1 MTTILKRILCLSAIL
16 FILLPTSS
24 LTYADDQSVFGPK
37 DLTISRWYIHLSFH
51 SFTVDEPGD
60 GILVV
65 TKNTPDKE
73 IPRGFIILNQSFIPL
88 RDFLVGNDTV
98 FEKTI
103 PLVSSNHM
111 IVFLT
116 GTPGASITVEAKKN
130 VTSPPPTV
138 TFSAE
143 PSTVTLGESSTLA
156 WATTNAESVSIDQGI
171 GGVSLNGSVRVS
183 PIETTTYTI
192 MAAGPG
198 GAATD
203 NVTVEVIPAP
213 YVTISADPEGIQ
225 IGGSSTLSWSS
236 SNADRAFIDNG
247 IGTVPAEGSIAVSP
261 EHTTTYTITVTG
273 DLGSANAR
281 TTVKVTGNPAP
292 LPEGSYGEQY
302 ADLIPPDATVEGY
315 DPGRFSLITGLVQSI
330 DDTPISD
337 VSVTIHGHPEYGT
350 AGTDVNGRFSIPVEG
365 GGTITIVYQKQ
376 GLITSQRK
384 VYVPW
389 NDNAIAETIRMIV
402 EDPISTTIT
411 FDGSPDTV
419 VTHSSTEITDEF
431 GSRSCTMVFKGD
443 NRAYLVDEEGNDIHE
458 LTTITT
464 RASEFATPESMP
476 AILPPNSAYTYCAE
490 LSVDGVQR
498 VRFDNPV
505 ITWVDN
511 FLGFDVGEVVPV
523 GYYDRDRGVWVPS
536 DNGVVVRLLDTDTD
550 GIVDALDA
558 NGDDQ
563 RDDLNGDGSFSDE
576 VTGLGD
582 AGRYTPGATFWRVE
596 VTHFTPWDFNWPFGP
611 PPDAIASNAEGAP
624 DADQQKDEEKDCKSQ
639 TGSFVEERSRIFH
652 EDISI
657 PGTGITL
664 HYASNRVDGY
674 ETAITVP
681 ASGET
686 VPGSLKSIIV
696 QVEVAG
702 RTLKQILDPLP
713 NQKAEFIWD
722 GLDNLGR
729 TVKGPVTA
737 HISVGFVYD
746 RFYYKARADFEQ
758 AFAQAGSDITDVTG
772 RSDLISWTHSDLI
785 IRKGEGTIA
794 KGWTLSLHHQL
805 SLTDPTIIQKGDGS
819 ISTNNAVIIDTVVGN
834 GSLGYSGDG
843 GPATE
848 AMLKTPWNVTVDA
861 AGNLYI
867 ADLSGQRIRKVDTD
881 GIITTVAGNGN
892 AGYRGDGVL
901 ATETRLYNPYDVAV
915 DAAGNIYIADCSNY
929 RVRKVDTDGIITTV
943 AGTGTS
949 GYSGD
954 GGPATAAKLGGPYSV
969 ALDVEGNLY
978 IGDSGNRRIRKVD
991 TNGIITT
998 VAGNGITGYGGDG
1011 GPATEAY
1018 LSRLCGVAV
1027 DSAGNLYIADA
1038 DNDRVRKVDASGIIT
1053 TVAGNGYYGY
1063 SGDGGPATEAKLN
1076 CPDNVAVDAVG
1087 NLYIADNGNHRVRRV
1102 DTSGI
1107 ITTVAGNGFLSY
1119 SGDGGPAIEAGLNR
1133 PGGVAVDAPGNLYI
1147 ADTHNYRIR
1156 KVGVPSVLAGYMIG
1170 GDIPFVEDSG
1180 LGYIMSSSGR
1190 HKKTIDLDTGVTL
1203 YAFGYD
1209 EDNNLVSITDR
1220 FGNETMIQRDGNGVP
1235 ASITSPDGI
1244 TTGLTIDANNH
1255 LTRITYPDGG
1265 VYGFEY
1271 TADGLMTIKTE
1282 PEGNRFG
1289 HQFDS
1294 LGRLTDATG
1303 EEDGHWHFVRTVSEN
1318 GDILAEVTTG
1328 EGNLTS
1334 YLDHTY
1340 STGKYTSTITDPTG
1354 AETLYT
1360 QSADGLTVDK
1370 SLSCGMDLSF
1380 KYSVDP
1386 EYRFKYV
1393 REMREGTPSLLEKIT
1408 LRDKTYQ
1415 DTNSDDIP
1423 DLITETVTTNGRVT
1437 ILENDVLQSRKTI
1450 RSPEGRTVTSFY
1462 NSATLLTGSLA
1473 VPDFYE
1479 TNYGYDSR
1487 GRLTSVNTNTRQ
1499 TAFTYN
1505 DQGFLASIRDPENH
1519 TTSYSYDS
1527 VGRVTGINRPDGNSV
1542 GFTYDGN
1549 GNMTVLTT
1557 PSGVDHG
1564 FGFNRVNRNNSYHTP
1579 ISGSY
1584 SYVYDKDR
1592 RLVQTNF
1599 PSGSQI
1605 NNVYDKTRLIQI
1617 QTPEGNIDLTYLCST
1632 KVGSITKGTDTLTY
1646 GYDGKLVTSET
1657 LSGVLSEVLSYTY
1670 NDDFNMD
1677 SFTYAENT
1685 EIYTYDSDG
1694 LLTGA
1699 GDFAIARNAQNGLP
1713 ESVTGGAL
1721 TLSRSF
1727 NGYGE
1732 TAAQDFAISGKSLTS
1747 WDLVRDDNGKII
1759 NRAETIGSS
1768 TSAYIYTYD
1777 PMGRLLTVSKDDT
1790 PVEEYRYDLN
1800 GTRNYEMN
1808 SLRGITTGRTFTYS
1822 DEDHLLTA
1830 GTATYQYNLDGF
1842 LAKKTDGSDITSY
1855 EYSSRGELLGV
1866 TLPDGKTIDY
1876 IHDPLGRRIAKKVN
1890 GMITEK
1896 YLWQGLTRLLAVYD
1910 GGDNLIMR
1918 FEYADGRMPVAMTK
1932 DGSTYYLT
1940 YDQVGSLRVIAD
1952 TSGTAVKQIDYDSFG
1967 NIIKD
1972 TNPTFTIPLGFAGG
1986 LYDRDTGLV
1995 RFGYRDYDPDTGRW
2009 TAKDP
2014 ILFTGGDT
2022 DLYGYVLND
2031 PVNLVDPSGEI
2042 GVAGAVIG
2050 IVAGAYGGFL
2060 SGITSGDM
2068 AAGIIGGVAGA
2079 AAGAIVGAFM
2089 PQASNIVGGMVGGA
2103 VSGFFGGAVGGA
2115 TAKAL
2120 SDPCA
2125 SAGDI
2130 GRRAAKGAGIGA
2142 LTGYMGG
2149 GMVASVAAV
2158 GAKGAA
2164 VHVCAAMFT
2173 APISWGLGMINF

>member
-1 MTTILKRILCLSAIL
+1 MTTILKRIFYLSAIL

-111 IVFLT
+111 IVFLI

-156 WATTNAESVSIDQGI
+156 WATTNADSVSIDQGI
-171 GGVSLNGSVRVS
+171 GGVALSGSLEVS
-183 PIETTTYTI
+183 PMETTTYTI
-192 MAAGPG
+192 IATGSG
-198 GAATD
+198 GAASGS
-203 NVTVEVIPAP
+203 VTVTVIPAP
-213 YVTISADPEGIQ
+213 YVSISADPESIQ
-225 IGGSSTLSWSS
+225 IGGSSTLSWSF

-261 EHTTTYTITVTG
+261 EHTTSYTITVTG

-292 LPEGSYGEQY
+292 PPEGSYGEQY
-302 ADLIPPDATVEGY
+302 ADLIPPDATVEEY
-315 DPGRFSLITGLVQSI
+315 DPRRFSLITGLVQSTY
-330 DDTPISD
+330 DTPISD
-337 VSVTIHGHPEYGT
+337 VSITIHGHPEYGT
-350 AGTDVNGRFSIPVEG
+350 AGTDINGRFSIPVEG

-389 NDNAIAETIRMIV
+389 NDNAIAETIRMIA

-411 FDGSPDTV
+411 FDGNTDTV

-443 NRAYLVDEEGNDIHE
+443 NKAYLVDEEGNDIHE

-490 LSVDGVQR
+490 LSVDGAQR
-498 VRFDNPV
+498 VRFDKPV

-511 FLGFDVGEVVPV
+511 FLGFDVGMVVPV

-550 GIVDALDA
+550 GIADALDA

-563 RDDLNGDGSFSDE
+563 PDDLNGNGSFNDE

-582 AGRYTPGATFWRVE
+582 AGRYLPGSTFWRVE

-639 TGSFVEERSRIFH
+639 TASFVEERSRIFH

-681 ASGET
+681 ASGEA

-722 GLDNLGR
+722 GLDNLKR
-729 TVKGPVTA
+729 PAKGPVTA

-746 RFYYKARADFEQ
+746 RFYYTVLTDFEQ
-758 AFAQAGSDITDVTG
+758 AFAQAGSDITNITG
-772 RSDLISWTHSDLI
+772 RTNLISWTHSKLDI
-785 IRKGEGTIA
+785 PNKVNGTIA
-794 KGWTLSLHHQL
+794 EGWTLSNYHYMSPTKPDLLH
-805 SLTDPTIIQKGDGS
+805 KGDGS
-819 ISTNNAVIIDTVVGN
+819 KIDNNTI
-834 GSLGYSGDG
+834 
-843 GPATE
+843 
-848 AMLKTPWNVTVDA
+848 MVD
-861 AGNLYI
+861 
-867 ADLSGQRIRKVDTD
+867 
-881 GIITTVAGNGN
+881 
-892 AGYRGDGVL
+892 
-901 ATETRLYNPYDVAV
+901 
-915 DAAGNIYIADCSNY
+915 
-929 RVRKVDTDGIITTV
+929 
-943 AGTGTS
+943 
-949 GYSGD
+949 
-954 GGPATAAKLGGPYSV
+954 
-969 ALDVEGNLY
+969 
-978 IGDSGNRRIRKVD
+978 
-991 TNGIITT
+991 T
-998 VAGNGITGYGGDG
+998 VAGNGIPGYGGDG
-1011 GPATEAY
+1011 GPATEAQINWRTGITIDSSGKLY
-1018 LSRLCGVAV
+1018 IADRTNQCVRMVDRNGIITTIAGNGIPGIGDDGVQATDSKLYYPVGVAV
-1027 DSAGNLYIADA
+1027 DDVGNLFIAESGNHRIRRVDTNAIITTVVGNGNYGYGGDNGLAIEAELRAPNDVAVDPNGNLYIADK
-1038 DNDRVRKVDASGIIT
+1038 NNHCIRKVDTGGIIT
-1053 TVAGNGYYGY
+1053 TIAGNGNAGY
-1063 SGDGGPATEAKLN
+1063 SGDGGPAIAATLN
-1076 CPDNVAVDAVG
+1076 RPSGIAMDTAG
-1087 NLYIADNGNHRVRRV
+1087 NLYIAEYGNHCIRKV

-1107 ITTVAGNGFLSY
+1107 ITTVAGNGVAGQ
-1119 SGDGGPAIEAGLNR
+1119 SGDGGPATEANLYY
-1133 PGGVAVDAPGNLYI
+1133 PMDVAVDATGNLYVAADFNYRVRAVDTNGIITTVAGTGHPGYSGDGCLAAEAEFDQLHSIAVDPAGNLYI
-1147 ADTHNYRIR
+1147 ADYLNYRIR
-1156 KVGVPSVLAGYMIG
+1156 KVGIPGAFAGLMIG
-1170 GDIPFVEDSG
+1170 EDIPFADDNG

-1203 YAFGYD
+1203 YEFGYD
-1209 EDNNLVSITDR
+1209 EENNLVSITDR
-1220 FGNETMIQRDGNGVP
+1220 FGNGTMIQRDGNGVP

-1244 TTGLTIDANNH
+1244 TTGLTIDADNH
-1255 LTRITYPDGG
+1255 LTRITYPDGSS
-1265 VYGFEY
+1265 YDFEY
-1271 TADGLMTIKTE
+1271 TPDGLMTAKTE

-1289 HQFDS
+1289 HQFDTS
-1294 LGRLTDATG
+1294 GRLTDATD
-1303 EEDGHWHFVRTVSEN
+1303 EEGGHWHFDRTVSEN
-1318 GDILAEVTTG
+1318 GDILTEVTTG

-1380 KYSVDP
+1380 KYSVDL

-1393 REMREGTPSLLEKIT
+1393 KEMSEGTPSLLEKIT

-1423 DLITETVTTNGRVT
+1423 DLISETVTINGRVT
-1437 ILENDVLQSRKTI
+1437 TLENDVLQSMKTI
-1450 RSPEGRTVTSFY
+1450 TSPEGRTVTSFY
-1462 NSATLLTGSLA
+1462 NPATLLTGSLA
-1473 VPDFYE
+1473 VPGLYE

-1487 GRLTSVNTNTRQ
+1487 GRLISVNTNTRQ

-1519 TTSYSYDS
+1519 TTSYTYDS
-1527 VGRVTGINRPDGNSV
+1527 VGRMTGVHRPDGNSV

-1557 PSGVDHG
+1557 PSSVDHE
-1564 FGFNRVNRNNSYHTP
+1564 FGYNNVNRNKSYITP
-1579 ISGSY
+1579 MSGNY

-1592 RLVQTNF
+1592 RLVQTIF

-1605 NNVYDKTRLIQI
+1605 NNVYNGTRLMQI

-1632 KVGSITKGTDTLTY
+1632 KVGSITKGTGTITY

-1657 LSGVLSEVLSYTY
+1657 LSGTLNKVLSYTY
-1670 NDDFNMD
+1670 NDYFNID
-1677 SFTYAENT
+1677 SFAYAGNT
-1685 EIYTYDSDG
+1685 EVYTYDSDG

-1699 GDFAIARNAQNGLP
+1699 GDFAIARNVQNGLP
-1713 ESVTGGAL
+1713 ELVTGGAL

-1732 TAAQDFAISGKSLTS
+1732 IAAQDFAISSQSLTS
-1747 WDLVRDDNGKII
+1747 WDLVRDDNGRII
-1759 NRAETIGSS
+1759 NKEETISVGGS
-1768 TSAYIYTYD
+1768 TAAYTYTCD
-1777 PMGRLLTVSKDDT
+1777 PMGRLLTVTKDGT
-1790 PVEEYRYDLN
+1790 LVEEYRYDLN

-1830 GTATYQYNLDGF
+1830 GTATYQYNVDGF
-1842 LAKKTDGSDITSY
+1842 LTKKTDGSDSTSY
-1855 EYSSRGELLGV
+1855 DYSSRGKLLGV
-1866 TLPDGKTIDY
+1866 TLPDGTVIDY

-1890 GMITEK
+1890 GIITEK

-1932 DGSTYYLT
+1932 NGFTYYLT
-1940 YDQVGSLRVIAD
+1940 CDQVGSLRVIAN

-1967 NIIKD
+1967 NIIND
-1972 TNPTFTIPLGFAGG
+1972 TNPTFTIPFGFAGG
-1986 LYDRDTGLV
+1986 LHDRDTGLV

-2009 TAKDP
+2009 TAKDLTMTP
-2014 ILFTGGDT
+2014 TQ
-2022 DLYGYVLND
+2022 
-2031 PVNLVDPSGEI
+2031 
-2042 GVAGAVIG
+2042 
-2050 IVAGAYGGFL
+2050 
-2060 SGITSGDM
+2060 
-2068 AAGIIGGVAGA
+2068 AAGPPKTPSSSPA
-2079 AAGAIVGAFM
+2079 ATPICTD
-2089 PQASNIVGGMVGGA
+2089 
-2103 VSGFFGGAVGGA
+2103 
-2115 TAKAL
+2115 TA
-2120 SDPCA
+2120 
-2125 SAGDI
+2125 
-2130 GRRAAKGAGIGA
+2130 
-2142 LTGYMGG
+2142 
-2149 GMVASVAAV
+2149 
-2158 GAKGAA
+2158 
-2164 VHVCAAMFT
+2164 
-2173 APISWGLGMINF
+2173 